1 MYNLVRWQLTFL
13 IHRTHPTPSS
23 TRSAMTTPATTPPF
37 IPPLVLEVVPSSPP
51 SAPAVVAFLPE
62 PELGEPVEA
71 VTRFVAEPRDVVGT
85 ALAKSESLD
94 RRSTATGNPVY
105 QLRILCA

>member
-1 MYNLVRWQLTFL
+1 
-13 IHRTHPTPSS
+13 
-23 TRSAMTTPATTPPF
+23 MTTPATTPPF

-51 SAPAVVAFLPE
+51 SAPALVAFLPE

-85 ALAKSESLD
+85 ALAKSDSLD
-94 RRSTATGNPVY
+94 GRSTVTRNPVC
-105 QLRILCA
+105 QLRILCAQIRK